1 MKKLQRKAFRLAQQA
16 DLDYILHIRHITP
29 LSLNEDFEI
38 AFSGDG
44 PLAGLTRPLE
54 VVRIYKD
61 GREEVIRGLQFVGV
75 TRNTLKDIV
84 LAGPQGNT
92 VTVLDGSHGGDIYSI
107 SPTSGILSTWYVP
120 AVLVAEVELKGNTGK
135 EPHVLS
141 PPPMTKK

>member
-1 MKKLQRKAFRLAQQA
+1 M
-16 DLDYILHIRHITP
+16 YVRHITP
-29 LSLNEDFEI
+29 LSLNEEFEI

-61 GREEVIRGLQFVGV
+61 GREEVIRGMQFVGV

-84 LAGPQGNT
+84 LVGPQGNT
-92 VTVLDGSHGGDIYSI
+92 ITVLDGSYGGDMYSI
-107 SPTSGILSTWYVP
+107 SPTSGILSTWSVP

-141 PPPMTKK
+141 PPPMTKE